1 MNKKAFSLIELSI
14 VILIIG
20 VLIAGVTQS
29 SRLISEFKITSART
43 ITQSSPVN
51 SIKGLTLWLE
61 TSMENSLTSTTN
73 GFSPENDDKISS
85 WNDINPQAISKI
97 NLTQST
103 DASRP
108 SYTKDGIN
116 ELPSLTFD
124 GSNDILFTTTT
135 PIAASSRNYSLIVV
149 WRRLSDN
156 GGNIIIEQKP
166 LSASTANRHA
176 AVWIDVDGN
185 LRFTTMSN
193 DTGVNAFGSTS
204 LNTNYIT
211 IMNIDLND
219 SDGVISCYN
228 NSNTKSQTDT
238 TTPGD
243 MNLANGLFSVG
254 ARATDTSTYTLFSN
268 SLISEVI
275 VFDRTLKQEEVESI
289 NAYLAKKYKI
299 TLN

>member
-20 VLIAGVTQS
+20 ILIAGVTQS
-29 SRLISEFKITSART
+29 SRLISEFKISSART
-43 ITQSSPVN
+43 LTQSSPVS

-73 GFSPENDDKISS
+73 EFNPENDDKISS
-85 WNDINPQAISKI
+85 WNDRNPQTVSKI

-108 SYTKDGIN
+108 SYTEDGIN
-116 ELPSLTFD
+116 NLPSLTFD

-149 WRRLSDN
+149 WRRVTDN

-166 LSASTANRHA
+166 LSASTINRHA
-176 AVWIDVDGN
+176 AVWVDVNDN
-185 LRFTTMSN
+185 LRFTAMSN
-193 DTGVNAFGSTS
+193 DTAVSDFGTMS
-204 LNTNYIT
+204 LNNNYIT
-211 IMNIDLND
+211 IMNVNLND
-219 SDGVISCYN
+219 GDGVISCYN
-228 NSNTKSQTDT
+228 NSNTKAQADT
-238 TTPGD
+238 ATPGS

-254 ARATDTSTYTLFSN
+254 ARATDTSTYGLLTN
-268 SLISEVI
+268 ALISEVI